1 MPENSLNAFHIILV
15 EPAESLNVGA
25 VARAMMNL
33 GFRHLHLVAPVG
45 YDRTR
50 AAITACWA
58 EPLLDSLVI
67 HERFEDAIADMQLV
81 VGLSGRTGKNRE
93 PYTTLPEWV
102 STLPARPIPKTA
114 LVFGPED
121 NGLRQ
126 EYLDLCRWIIR
137 IPSTEENPSFNLAQA
152 TLLVLYEIQRTFA
165 PLTDHRSPTTDHR
178 LADAPTG
185 NDYQQLDR
193 LVEAV
198 MTESGFLRD
207 GTPAPV
213 PGTIRNLF
221 RRLDL
226 NPQEMGILL
235 GLFNRVYKSLRYGSP
250 TETPPASHD
259 GEKRDMIP

>member
-1 MPENSLNAFHIILV
+1 MSLVALNVFHVVLV

-45 YDRTR
+45 YERAR

-58 EPLLDSLVI
+58 EPLLDSLTI
-67 HERFEDAIADMQLV
+67 HERFEDAIADVQLV

-102 STLPARPIPKTA
+102 STLPAHPIPKTA

-126 EYLDLCRWIIR
+126 EHLDLCRWIIR

-152 TLLVLYEIQRTFA
+152 ALLVLYEIQRTLA
-165 PLTDHRSPTTDHR
+165 PLP
-178 LADAPTG
+178 AMENAPDAPTG

-198 MTESGFLRD
+198 MTESGFLRS

-213 PGTIRNLF
+213 PGTVRNLF

-226 NPQEMGILL
+226 SPQEMGIML
-235 GLFNRVYKSLRYGSP
+235 GLFNRIYKSLRYGAP
-250 TETPPASHD
+250 TEAMPGSH
-259 GEKRDMIP
+259 EEQKRDMIS